1 MPQSGPKLADAVQ
14 QPTYLHRSRVFHL
27 ISVKNLWQSWI
38 VLKI

>member
-1 MPQSGPKLADAVQ
+1 MPKADLSWLAPCNRL
-14 QPTYLHRSRVFHL
+14 PTYRRSRVFHL